1 MIVVVVVVVVV
12 GDGGRDGKGAGCSLR
27 IWGSGKEILDGGAGE
42 GVEGVF
48 KPLIYGC
55 TVCTHLYC
63 VKFCFCFLA
72 P

>member
-1 MIVVVVVVVVV
+1 MVVVT
-12 GDGGRDGKGAGCSLR
+12 GMGWGGGGGCSLR

-48 KPLIYGC
+48 KPRIYGC

-63 VKFCFCFLA
+63 VKFCFCFLE